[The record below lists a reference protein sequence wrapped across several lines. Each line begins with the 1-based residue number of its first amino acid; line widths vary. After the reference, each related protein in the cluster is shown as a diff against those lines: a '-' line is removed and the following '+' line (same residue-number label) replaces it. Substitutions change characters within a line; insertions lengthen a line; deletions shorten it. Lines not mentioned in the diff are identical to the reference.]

1 MNDPVI
7 RDLEQAHLDVV
18 GSEAARLVFTGT
30 TDARFFNLYG
40 GIPATCYGPV
50 GGSIHGIDEW
60 VSIQSMMEVAAVLAI
75 FMARWCGLNKLPEC
89 SGN

>member
-1 MNDPVI
+1 MNAPVI
-7 RDLEQAHLDVV
+7 RNLEQAHLDVT
-18 GSEAARLVFTGT
+18 GSEVARRLFTGA

-60 VSIQSMMEVAAVLAI
+60 VSIDSMMEVAAVLAI
-75 FMARWCGLNKLPEC
+75 FMARWCGLNEIPQV
-89 SGN
+89 GGA